1 MIKYHKAS
9 ADIAIAE
16 LTDEKIKISE
26 AQDIL
31 EIMSG
36 ISLHDC
42 SRLVIHE
49 RNLHEDFFIL
59 KTGLAGEILQKF
71 SNYRMKL
78 AIIGDFSGITNK
90 SLQDFIRESNRG
102 NMIFFVE
109 NLETAL
115 IKLGK

>member
-78 AIIGDFSGITNK
+78 AIIGEKMGLTFLAITNRTII
-90 SLQDFIRESNRG
+90 SLEIT
-102 NMIFFVE
+102 
-109 NLETAL
+109 TAA
-115 IKLGK
+115 GTPF